1 MSQPMLKENMSLL
14 AVDIY
19 TLDLIFYLDKVINI
33 IS

>member
-14 AVDIY
+14 AVDIN